1 MRGKSGERLF
11 LTVSGNIGRD
21 LCKTGRSTAATQ
33 QNRGDTGFFGICA
46 KCLVLKLEHVLFCQE
61 IAGIHVVSN
70 GSAAGADKT
79 AVDGT
84 VVICAAVLGR
94 IIISIVIVALALI
107 GFLLIGNIAY
117 NITGG
122 ENKII
127 NEVKEKNEVQ
137 NIEAS
142 NKKVAVVYFSATGTT
157 KQVAELIKDETSA
170 DIFEIMP
177 KQKYTSEDLNYG
189 DRNTRATKEQ
199 NDENAR
205 PEIENKIDL
214 SNYDIVYLGYPIW
227 WGNVPKIVLSFMD
240 NTNLDGKTVIPFCTS
255 GSTGISTSENTLK
268 SYKTNIKWISGK
280 RFFGRAA
287 FRYL

>member
-1 MRGKSGERLF
+1 MNK
-11 LTVSGNIGRD
+11 
-21 LCKTGRSTAATQ
+21 K
-33 QNRGDTGFFGICA
+33 
-46 KCLVLKLEHVLFCQE
+46 VL
-61 IAGIHVVSN
+61 
-70 GSAAGADKT
+70 
-79 AVDGT
+79 
-84 VVICAAVLGR
+84 
-94 IIISIVIVALALI
+94 ISIVIVALALI

-117 NITGG
+117 NITDGDN
-122 ENKII
+122 ETKTI

-137 NIEAS
+137 SIETS

-280 RFFGRAA
+280 RFSNSTTKDEVSNWIKNLN
-287 FRYL
+287 Y

>member
-1 MRGKSGERLF
+1 MNK
-11 LTVSGNIGRD
+11 
-21 LCKTGRSTAATQ
+21 K
-33 QNRGDTGFFGICA
+33 
-46 KCLVLKLEHVLFCQE
+46 VL
-61 IAGIHVVSN
+61 
-70 GSAAGADKT
+70 
-79 AVDGT
+79 
-84 VVICAAVLGR
+84 
-94 IIISIVIVALALI
+94 ISIVIVALALM

-117 NITGG
+117 NITDG

-127 NEVKEKNEVQ
+127 NEEKEKNEVQ

-268 SYKTNIKWISGK
+268 SCKTNIKWISGK
-280 RFFGRAA
+280 RFSNSTTKDEVSNWIKNLN
-287 FRYL
+287 Y

>member
-1 MRGKSGERLF
+1 MNK
-11 LTVSGNIGRD
+11 
-21 LCKTGRSTAATQ
+21 K
-33 QNRGDTGFFGICA
+33 
-46 KCLVLKLEHVLFCQE
+46 VL
-61 IAGIHVVSN
+61 
-70 GSAAGADKT
+70 
-79 AVDGT
+79 
-84 VVICAAVLGR
+84 
-94 IIISIVIVALALI
+94 ISIVIVALALI

-268 SYKTNIKWISGK
+268 SYKTNIKWISEKGFQTVQQK
-280 RFFGRAA
+280 TKFQIG
-287 FRYL
+287 

>member
-1 MRGKSGERLF
+1 MNK
-11 LTVSGNIGRD
+11 
-21 LCKTGRSTAATQ
+21 K
-33 QNRGDTGFFGICA
+33 
-46 KCLVLKLEHVLFCQE
+46 VL
-61 IAGIHVVSN
+61 
-70 GSAAGADKT
+70 
-79 AVDGT
+79 
-84 VVICAAVLGR
+84 
-94 IIISIVIVALALI
+94 ISIVIVALALM

-117 NITGG
+117 NITDG

-127 NEVKEKNEVQ
+127 NEEKEKNEVQ

-268 SYKTNIKWISGK
+268 SYKTNINWISGK
-280 RFFGRAA
+280 RFSNSTTKDEVSNWIKNLN
-287 FRYL
+287 Y

>member
-1 MRGKSGERLF
+1 MNK
-11 LTVSGNIGRD
+11 
-21 LCKTGRSTAATQ
+21 K
-33 QNRGDTGFFGICA
+33 
-46 KCLVLKLEHVLFCQE
+46 VL
-61 IAGIHVVSN
+61 
-70 GSAAGADKT
+70 
-79 AVDGT
+79 
-84 VVICAAVLGR
+84 
-94 IIISIVIVALALI
+94 ISIVIVALALI

-117 NITGG
+117 NITDG

-127 NEVKEKNEVQ
+127 NEEKEKNEVQ

-280 RFFGRAA
+280 RFSNSTTKEDVSNWIKNLD
-287 FRYL
+287 Y

>member
-1 MRGKSGERLF
+1 MNK
-11 LTVSGNIGRD
+11 
-21 LCKTGRSTAATQ
+21 K
-33 QNRGDTGFFGICA
+33 
-46 KCLVLKLEHVLFCQE
+46 VL
-61 IAGIHVVSN
+61 
-70 GSAAGADKT
+70 
-79 AVDGT
+79 
-84 VVICAAVLGR
+84 
-94 IIISIVIVALALI
+94 ISIVIVALALI

-227 WGNVPKIVLSFMD
+227 WGTVPKIVLSFMD

-280 RFFGRAA
+280 RFSNSTTKDEVSNWIKNLN
-287 FRYL
+287 Y

>member
-1 MRGKSGERLF
+1 MNK
-11 LTVSGNIGRD
+11 
-21 LCKTGRSTAATQ
+21 K
-33 QNRGDTGFFGICA
+33 
-46 KCLVLKLEHVLFCQE
+46 VL
-61 IAGIHVVSN
+61 
-70 GSAAGADKT
+70 
-79 AVDGT
+79 
-84 VVICAAVLGR
+84 
-94 IIISIVIVALALI
+94 ISIVIVALALM

-117 NITGG
+117 NITDG

-127 NEVKEKNEVQ
+127 NEEKEKNEVQ

-157 KQVAELIKDETSA
+157 KQVAGLIKNETSA

-280 RFFGRAA
+280 RFSNSTTKDEVSNWIKNLN
-287 FRYL
+287 Y

>member
-1 MRGKSGERLF
+1 
-11 LTVSGNIGRD
+11 
-21 LCKTGRSTAATQ
+21 
-33 QNRGDTGFFGICA
+33 
-46 KCLVLKLEHVLFCQE
+46 
-61 IAGIHVVSN
+61 
-70 GSAAGADKT
+70 
-79 AVDGT
+79 
-84 VVICAAVLGR
+84 
-94 IIISIVIVALALI
+94 
-107 GFLLIGNIAY
+107 
-117 NITGG
+117 
-122 ENKII
+122 
-127 NEVKEKNEVQ
+127 
-137 NIEAS
+137 
-142 NKKVAVVYFSATGTT
+142 
-157 KQVAELIKDETSA
+157 
-170 DIFEIMP
+170 MP

-280 RFFGRAA
+280 RFSNSTTKEDVSNWIKNLD
-287 FRYL
+287 Y

>member
-1 MRGKSGERLF
+1 MNK
-11 LTVSGNIGRD
+11 
-21 LCKTGRSTAATQ
+21 K
-33 QNRGDTGFFGICA
+33 
-46 KCLVLKLEHVLFCQE
+46 VL
-61 IAGIHVVSN
+61 
-70 GSAAGADKT
+70 
-79 AVDGT
+79 
-84 VVICAAVLGR
+84 
-94 IIISIVIVALALI
+94 ISIVIVALALI

-280 RFFGRAA
+280 RFSNSTTKDEVSNWIKNLN
-287 FRYL
+287 YW

>member
-1 MRGKSGERLF
+1 MNK
-11 LTVSGNIGRD
+11 
-21 LCKTGRSTAATQ
+21 K
-33 QNRGDTGFFGICA
+33 
-46 KCLVLKLEHVLFCQE
+46 VL
-61 IAGIHVVSN
+61 
-70 GSAAGADKT
+70 
-79 AVDGT
+79 
-84 VVICAAVLGR
+84 
-94 IIISIVIVALALI
+94 ISIVIVALALI

-157 KQVAELIKDETSA
+157 KQVAGLIKNETSA

-280 RFFGRAA
+280 RFSNSTTKDEVSNWIKNLN
-287 FRYL
+287 Y

>member
-1 MRGKSGERLF
+1 MNK
-11 LTVSGNIGRD
+11 
-21 LCKTGRSTAATQ
+21 K
-33 QNRGDTGFFGICA
+33 
-46 KCLVLKLEHVLFCQE
+46 VL
-61 IAGIHVVSN
+61 
-70 GSAAGADKT
+70 
-79 AVDGT
+79 
-84 VVICAAVLGR
+84 
-94 IIISIVIVALALI
+94 ISIVIVALALI

-117 NITGG
+117 NITDG
-122 ENKII
+122 ENNII
-127 NEVKEKNEVQ
+127 NEEKEKNEVQ

-157 KQVAELIKDETSA
+157 KQVAGLIKNETSA

-280 RFFGRAA
+280 RFSNSTTKDEVSNWIKNLN
-287 FRYL
+287 Y

>member
-1 MRGKSGERLF
+1 MPIIVDKD
-11 LTVSGNIGRD
+11 GNT
-21 LCKTGRSTAATQ
+21 K
-33 QNRGDTGFFGICA
+33 
-46 KCLVLKLEHVLFCQE
+46 
-61 IAGIHVVSN
+61 
-70 GSAAGADKT
+70 
-79 AVDGT
+79 
-84 VVICAAVLGR
+84 
-94 IIISIVIVALALI
+94 
-107 GFLLIGNIAY
+107 
-117 NITGG
+117 
-122 ENKII
+122 
-127 NEVKEKNEVQ
+127 VK
-137 NIEAS
+137 
-142 NKKVAVVYFSATGTT
+142 
-157 KQVAELIKDETSA
+157 ELIKDETSA

-280 RFFGRAA
+280 RFSNSTTKDEVSNWIKNLN
-287 FRYL
+287 Y

>member
-1 MRGKSGERLF
+1 MNK
-11 LTVSGNIGRD
+11 
-21 LCKTGRSTAATQ
+21 K
-33 QNRGDTGFFGICA
+33 
-46 KCLVLKLEHVLFCQE
+46 VL
-61 IAGIHVVSN
+61 
-70 GSAAGADKT
+70 
-79 AVDGT
+79 
-84 VVICAAVLGR
+84 
-94 IIISIVIVALALI
+94 ISIVIVALALM

-122 ENKII
+122 DNETKTI
-127 NEVKEKNEVQ
+127 NEEKEKNEVQ

-255 GSTGISTSENTLK
+255 GSTGISMSENTLK
-268 SYKTNIKWISGK
+268 SYKSNIKWISGK
-280 RFFGRAA
+280 RFSNSTTKDEVSNWIKNLN
-287 FRYL
+287 Y

>member
-1 MRGKSGERLF
+1 MNK
-11 LTVSGNIGRD
+11 
-21 LCKTGRSTAATQ
+21 K
-33 QNRGDTGFFGICA
+33 
-46 KCLVLKLEHVLFCQE
+46 
-61 IAGIHVVSN
+61 
-70 GSAAGADKT
+70 
-79 AVDGT
+79 
-84 VVICAAVLGR
+84 VIL
-94 IIISIVIVALALI
+94 SIVIVALALI

-117 NITGG
+117 NITDGDN
-122 ENKII
+122 ETKTI

-137 NIEAS
+137 SIETS

-268 SYKTNIKWISGK
+268 SYKTNINWISGK
-280 RFFGRAA
+280 RFSNSTTKDEVSNWIKNLN
-287 FRYL
+287 Y

>member
-1 MRGKSGERLF
+1 MNK
-11 LTVSGNIGRD
+11 
-21 LCKTGRSTAATQ
+21 K
-33 QNRGDTGFFGICA
+33 
-46 KCLVLKLEHVLFCQE
+46 VL
-61 IAGIHVVSN
+61 
-70 GSAAGADKT
+70 
-79 AVDGT
+79 
-84 VVICAAVLGR
+84 
-94 IIISIVIVALALI
+94 ISIVIVALALI

-117 NITGG
+117 NITDG
-122 ENKII
+122 ENNII
-127 NEVKEKNEVQ
+127 NEEKEKNEVQ

-268 SYKTNIKWISGK
+268 SYKTNINWISGK
-280 RFFGRAA
+280 RFSNSTTKDEVSNWIKNLN
-287 FRYL
+287 Y

>member
-1 MRGKSGERLF
+1 MNK
-11 LTVSGNIGRD
+11 
-21 LCKTGRSTAATQ
+21 K
-33 QNRGDTGFFGICA
+33 
-46 KCLVLKLEHVLFCQE
+46 VL
-61 IAGIHVVSN
+61 
-70 GSAAGADKT
+70 
-79 AVDGT
+79 
-84 VVICAAVLGR
+84 
-94 IIISIVIVALALI
+94 ISIVIVALALI

-127 NEVKEKNEVQ
+127 NEEKEKNEVQ

-280 RFFGRAA
+280 RFSNSTTKDEVSNWIKNLN
-287 FRYL
+287 Y

>member
-1 MRGKSGERLF
+1 MNK
-11 LTVSGNIGRD
+11 
-21 LCKTGRSTAATQ
+21 K
-33 QNRGDTGFFGICA
+33 
-46 KCLVLKLEHVLFCQE
+46 VL
-61 IAGIHVVSN
+61 
-70 GSAAGADKT
+70 
-79 AVDGT
+79 
-84 VVICAAVLGR
+84 
-94 IIISIVIVALALI
+94 ISIVIVALALI

-280 RFFGRAA
+280 RFSNSTTKDEVSNWIKNLN
-287 FRYL
+287 Y

>member
-1 MRGKSGERLF
+1 MNK
-11 LTVSGNIGRD
+11 
-21 LCKTGRSTAATQ
+21 K
-33 QNRGDTGFFGICA
+33 
-46 KCLVLKLEHVLFCQE
+46 VL
-61 IAGIHVVSN
+61 
-70 GSAAGADKT
+70 
-79 AVDGT
+79 
-84 VVICAAVLGR
+84 
-94 IIISIVIVALALI
+94 ISIVIVALALI

-117 NITGG
+117 NITDGDN
-122 ENKII
+122 ETKTI

-227 WGNVPKIVLSFMD
+227 WGNVPKIILSFMD

-268 SYKTNIKWISGK
+268 SYKSNIKWISGK
-280 RFFGRAA
+280 RFSNSTTKEDVSNWIKNLN
-287 FRYL
+287 Y